1 MSGPGYPPP
10 NQPPYPVPQPGGYSV
25 PPYPMA
31 QPGYGDPTQP
41 APPPG
46 FSVYPQPGGYQPSP
60 QPQPGGYQGPPPH
73 GYQPSPQ
80 PQPGGPPPHGYQPA
94 PIAQPGGYQP
104 GPLSPPHGYQPAPT
118 NPGPSP
124 AHDPH
129 NKVTPYSAVPI
140 GVPPGLEY
148 LTQIDQILVHQK
160 VELLEAFIGFETNNK
175 YEIKNSMG
183 QKIYK
188 ATEKNDCCTRNCCG
202 SLRHFNMKITDN
214 NDQEVIHLV
223 RPYKC
228 ASCWC
233 PCCLQELEV
242 QAPRGTTI
250 GYVVQTW
257 HPFLPKFSIQNASRE
272 TVMRV
277 VGPCFACNCCGDINF
292 ELKTKDEGASVGRI
306 SKQWSGLLKEVF
318 TDTDNFGI
326 QFPLDLD
333 VKMKAVLLGAC
344 FLIDFMFFEK
354 TGEMSQRNT
363 VLS

>member
-1 MSGPGYPPP
+1 MFVSDGQLEVQAPRGTTIGYVVQTWHPFLPKFSIQNASRETVMRVVGPCFACNCCGDINFEEVFTDTDNFGIQFPLDLDVKMKAVLLGACFLIVSYPPP

-160 VELLEAFIGFETNNK
+160 VELLEVTSGPVRRQADSRAVKHVWPWKFAPRCSVCGKAIMPERGQEETVR
-175 YEIKNSMG
+175 IVALDRSFHV
-183 QKIYK
+183 
-188 ATEKNDCCTRNCCG
+188 NCYMCEDCG
-202 SLRHFNMKITDN
+202 SLLSS
-214 NDQEVIHLV
+214 EG
-223 RPYKC
+223 
-228 ASCWC
+228 
-233 PCCLQELEV
+233 EG
-242 QAPRGTTI
+242 RGC
-250 GYVVQTW
+250 Y
-257 HPFLPKFSIQNASRE
+257 
-272 TVMRV
+272 
-277 VGPCFACNCCGDINF
+277 
-292 ELKTKDEGASVGRI
+292 
-306 SKQWSGLLKEVF
+306 
-318 TDTDNFGI
+318 
-326 QFPLDLD
+326 PLDGHILCKGCSARRIQD
-333 VKMKAVLLGAC
+333 
-344 FLIDFMFFEK
+344 
-354 TGEMSQRNT
+354 
-363 VLS
+363 LSAKISTDC

>member
-41 APPPG
+41 TPPPG
-46 FSVYPQPGGYQPSP
+46 FSVYPQPGGYQS
-60 QPQPGGYQGPPPH
+60 PPPH

-80 PQPGGPPPHGYQPA
+80 PQPGAYQGPPPHGYQPA

-118 NPGPSP
+118 NAGPSP
-124 AHDPH
+124 AQDPH
-129 NKVTPYSAVPI
+129 NKVTPYSAVPT

-333 VKMKAVLLGAC
+333 VKVKAVLLGAC